1 MAGVKEVQM
10 YGVWCVPVCVC
21 VCVVEEEAV
30 VAMLPVSGLVW
41 GRPAAV
47 DGSAVMAAAAGTAGA
62 AAHQPLV
69 YCYGPAD
76 LQLPAAAS
84 LTYHQQLLQQQQHQQ
99 QVVLAAKGLQKQQQ
113 PAAATQHVYVQTA
126 LGLQACRIPAAAAA
140 ASPLTAAALP
150 LPGTLALSTNNLPA
164 GAYLS
169 PDQLYLPTPA
179 AAAGAATSVALTSNR
194 KVRPFLPS
202 HSATVSYRL
211 LLDSTTFVPSDDILS
226 V

>member
-1 MAGVKEVQM
+1 MVRA
-10 YGVWCVPVCVC
+10 CVC

-99 QVVLAAKGLQKQQQ
+99 QVVLAAKGLQQQQ

-126 LGLQACRIPAAAAA
+126 LGLQACRIPAAAAAA

-169 PDQLYLPTPA
+169 PDQLYLPTPPA

>member
-1 MAGVKEVQM
+1 MV
-10 YGVWCVPVCVC
+10 YGACLCVCVC

-47 DGSAVMAAAAGTAGA
+47 DGSAVMAAAAAAGTAGA

-99 QVVLAAKGLQKQQQ
+99 QVVLAAKGLQQQQQ

-126 LGLQACRIPAAAAA
+126 LGLQACRIPAAA

>member
-1 MAGVKEVQM
+1 
-10 YGVWCVPVCVC
+10 
-21 VCVVEEEAV
+21 VEEEAV

-47 DGSAVMAAAAGTAGA
+47 DGSAVMAAAAAAAGTAGA

-99 QVVLAAKGLQKQQQ
+99 QVVLAAKGLQQQQQ

-126 LGLQACRIPAAAAA
+126 LGLQACRIPAAA

-179 AAAGAATSVALTSNR
+179 AAAAAATSVALTSNR

>member
-1 MAGVKEVQM
+1 MV
-10 YGVWCVPVCVC
+10 YGACLCVC

-47 DGSAVMAAAAGTAGA
+47 DGSAVMAAAAAAAGTAGA

-99 QVVLAAKGLQKQQQ
+99 QVVLAAKGLQQQQQ

>member
-1 MAGVKEVQM
+1 
-10 YGVWCVPVCVC
+10 
-21 VCVVEEEAV
+21 VEEEAV

-47 DGSAVMAAAAGTAGA
+47 DGSAVMAAAAAAGA

-76 LQLPAAAS
+76 LQPPAAAS

-99 QVVLAAKGLQKQQQ
+99 QVVLAAKGLQQQQ

-126 LGLQACRIPAAAAA
+126 LGLQACRIPAAA

-169 PDQLYLPTPA
+169 PDQLYLPTPPA
-179 AAAGAATSVALTSNR
+179 AAAAATSVALTSNR